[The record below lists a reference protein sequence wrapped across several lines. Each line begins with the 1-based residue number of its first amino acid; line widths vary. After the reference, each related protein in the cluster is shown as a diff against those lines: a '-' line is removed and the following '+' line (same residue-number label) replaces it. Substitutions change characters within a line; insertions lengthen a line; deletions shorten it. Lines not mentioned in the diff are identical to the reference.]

1 MGTSLQLNVGVI
13 TGRGRDGCRRARV
26 RDVPKVRCFTA
37 ATERLSEIIRFAF
50 AVVAWGL
57 TALLIGLN
65 TTLWLDMLWPRTREE
80 PSYAFRP

>member
-1 MGTSLQLNVGVI
+1 LQAGA
-13 TGRGRDGCRRARV
+13 GPRRAQGTLL
-26 RDVPKVRCFTA
+26 TA

-65 TTLWLDMLWPRTREE
+65 TTLWLDMLWPRTPEE